1 MWSAD
6 SQSLVVNSYSVG
18 YMQYLEVD
26 ITQRLCLENR
36 GRWGI
41 LCGFTPDQSAFVYYS
56 FEEHTQE
63 LSFVRRQASL
73 NEITPAK
80 AENSCSY
87 WK

>member
-6 SQSLVVNSYSVG
+6 RQSLVVNSYSVG

-73 NEITPAK
+73 TEITPAK